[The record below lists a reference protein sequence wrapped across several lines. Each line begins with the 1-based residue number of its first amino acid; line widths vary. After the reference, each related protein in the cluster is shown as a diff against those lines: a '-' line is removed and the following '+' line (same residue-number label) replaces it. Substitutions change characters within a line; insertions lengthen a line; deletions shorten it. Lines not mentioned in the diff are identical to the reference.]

1 MKKTVRNISI
11 VLVILVIGAL
21 LIIPKLLSTKS
32 KEQGQQGAG
41 DQTIPVD
48 VYIANPVQ
56 LENQVNTGGTIVANE
71 EVQIRSELT
80 RKITGIYFKEGS
92 YVPKG
97 KTLFKLDD
105 SDLLA
110 RLRKL
115 DLQEE
120 LAIKTE
126 QRDLE
131 LLTKGLAT
139 QEQYDI
145 TANQLA
151 TIRADRELVEVE
163 LGKTNIRAPFS
174 GVTGFRNVSIGS
186 LVTNANVLTTIQDI
200 GRIKIDFSIPEKYIV
215 AFKEGQQIKFRVD
228 GIDQDFTG
236 TVVSYDPQLNE
247 NTRSILL
254 RAIADNRGNRLLP
267 GAFVKV
273 NLELG
278 SVSNALLVPSEAIIP
293 KLKGQSIY
301 ILRNGVPKLT
311 DVEIGA
317 RTEKDVQIITELGP
331 GDTVVTT
338 NILRLR
344 PNSKIKVV
352 NVK

>member
-1 MKKTVRNISI
+1 
-11 VLVILVIGAL
+11 
-21 LIIPKLLSTKS
+21 
-32 KEQGQQGAG
+32 
-41 DQTIPVD
+41 
-48 VYIANPVQ
+48 
-56 LENQVNTGGTIVANE
+56 
-71 EVQIRSELT
+71 
-80 RKITGIYFKEGS
+80 
-92 YVPKG
+92 
-97 KTLFKLDD
+97 
-105 SDLLA
+105 
-110 RLRKL
+110 
-115 DLQEE
+115 
-120 LAIKTE
+120 
-126 QRDLE
+126 
-131 LLTKGLAT
+131 
-139 QEQYDI
+139 
-145 TANQLA
+145 
-151 TIRADRELVEVE
+151 
-163 LGKTNIRAPFS
+163 
-174 GVTGFRNVSIGS
+174 
-186 LVTNANVLTTIQDI
+186 LTTIQDI
-200 GRIKIDFSIPEKYIV
+200 GRVKIDFSIPEKYIV
-215 AFKEGQQIKFRVD
+215 AFKVGQQIQFRVD

>member
-1 MKKTVRNISI
+1 MKKTVRNLSI
-11 VLVILVIGAL
+11 ILIIVVIGAL
-21 LIIPKLLSTKS
+21 LIIPKLLSTKN
-32 KEQGQQGAG
+32 KDQGQQGAG
-41 DQTIPVD
+41 DQSIPVD
-48 VYIANPVQ
+48 VYVANPVQ

-97 KTLFKLDD
+97 KILFKLDD

-131 LLTKGLAT
+131 LLNKGLAT

-145 TANQLA
+145 TTNLVA

-163 LGKTNIRAPFS
+163 LDKTNIRAPFS

-200 GRIKIDFSIPEKYIV
+200 GRVKIDFSIPEKYIV
-215 AFKEGQQIKFRVD
+215 AFKVGQQIQFRVD

-267 GAFVKV
+267 GSFVKV